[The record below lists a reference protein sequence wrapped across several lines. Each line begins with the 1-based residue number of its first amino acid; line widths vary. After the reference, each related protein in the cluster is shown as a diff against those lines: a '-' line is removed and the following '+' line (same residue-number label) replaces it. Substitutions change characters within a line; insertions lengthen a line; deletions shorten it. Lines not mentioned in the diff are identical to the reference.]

1 VLAVIRQRFITEDIF
16 NNEEAVVIP
25 DVFNNEE
32 EVVIPVSQLD
42 DTDDP
47 MNCMEAMS
55 GQTAEAL
62 KAKKVKK
69 ERMRRMCNHKELVKK
84 GSVIKELQMPT
95 IPKCAEVS
103 QSRLGEMGGQTTIYV
118 YKKYDATKS
127 DRINA
132 ANALFLRSDGLEW
145 LIKYAS
151 LEYDHQGIEEYDPCA
166 TQVDPKQAN
175 VPEVAGL
182 RLEWGFT
189 ESAWTANF
197 VSRSEAGD
205 RRTMKADDINTL
217 AWSFLRARDF
227 VTGFRCHSS
236 PQSRRNA
243 TKELLILWARAVLD
257 GKGDDFDSLL
267 EPYQNRQN
275 SKPNRKSKQMPAE
288 GADHSAG
295 DEPSKADDE
304 PSVAD
309 DEPSVAEDDSE
320 DEDEESN

>member
-1 VLAVIRQRFITEDIF
+1 MEVRDKDITHMFVNLDKNAAWLLKGTGGWKTRKGDLKSVKVICDIRALF
-16 NNEEAVVIP
+16 NG
-25 DVFNNEE
+25 EE
-32 EVVIPVSQLD
+32 EVASAPSQMD

-47 MNCMEAMS
+47 MDCMETLEGKGKRRIKMS
-55 GQTAEAL
+55 RGC
-62 KAKKVKK
+62 V
-69 ERMRRMCNHKELVKK
+69 M
-84 GSVIKELQMPT
+84 KELQMPT
-95 IPKCAEVS
+95 FPKCAELS

-166 TQVDPKQAN
+166 TKVDPKQAN
-175 VPEVAGL
+175 VPQVAGL

-189 ESAWTANF
+189 ESAWTASF
-197 VSRSEAGD
+197 VSRSEVGD

-243 TKELLILWARAVLD
+243 TKELLIL
-257 GKGDDFDSLL
+257 
-267 EPYQNRQN
+267 
-275 SKPNRKSKQMPAE
+275 
-288 GADHSAG
+288 
-295 DEPSKADDE
+295 
-304 PSVAD
+304 
-309 DEPSVAEDDSE
+309 
-320 DEDEESN
+320 